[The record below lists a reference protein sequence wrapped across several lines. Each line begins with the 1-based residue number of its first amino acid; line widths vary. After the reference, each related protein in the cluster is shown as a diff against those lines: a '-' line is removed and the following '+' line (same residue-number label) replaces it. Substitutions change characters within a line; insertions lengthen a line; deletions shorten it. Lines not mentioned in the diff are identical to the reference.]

1 MKQYRLL
8 FIFLPFMLA
17 GCETSENSAVL
28 RPADALSI
36 ASWNVQ
42 ALFDGEE
49 SGQEYADYR
58 ASTGWTN
65 EKYLAR
71 LNTLGTAIK
80 SMAAQAPDIIALLEV
95 ENSKVL
101 EDLARGQLAKQGYQY
116 TFFGVN
122 RNMGLGLGIISRYPF
137 EETLIHSITDNGE
150 TSPRPVLEVRVR
162 VGGAPVVVLACH
174 WKSKVDGEAE
184 TEHKRKAS
192 ARVVL
197 RRVRELRE
205 ENIPVI
211 VVGDLNENHDE
222 FFRTGQ
228 STISALMPDDSLAAE
243 IAGAVQ
249 MDFLILSQEKPPQ
262 SSAFSETLP
271 ESVALYT
278 PWDNELLGGSYNYQ
292 NEWESIDHLLLSS
305 ALFDNAGWDF
315 DSCALLNAAPF
326 IKTNGKPYSYNADT
340 GNGLSDHLPL
350 LLNLKLCK

>member
-8 FIFLPFMLA
+8 FIFLPFLLA
-17 GCETSENSAVL
+17 GCETSENSASL
-28 RPADALSI
+28 HTADALSI
-36 ASWNVQ
+36 VTWNVQ
-42 ALFDGEE
+42 TLFDGEE
-49 SGQEYADYR
+49 SGYEYADYR

-71 LNTLGTAIK
+71 LNTLGAAIN
-80 SMAAQAPDIIALLEV
+80 SMTAQAPDIIALIEV

-101 EDLARGQLAKQGYQY
+101 EDLVTGPLAKKRYQY

-122 RNMGLGLGIISRYPF
+122 QNMSLGLGIISRYPL
-137 EETLIHSITDNGE
+137 EETLIHSITDMGE
-150 TSPRPVLEVRVR
+150 TSPRPVLEAHVR
-162 VGGAPVVVLACH
+162 VGDAPVVLLACH
-174 WKSKVDGEAE
+174 WKSKVDGDAA

-197 RRVRELRE
+197 RRVRELRA

-211 VVGDLNENHDE
+211 VMGDLNENHDE

-228 STISALMPDDSLAAE
+228 SSISALMPDDSLTAE
-243 IAGAVQ
+243 ITGGVQ
-249 MDFLILSQEKPPQ
+249 TDFLILSQEKPPRV
-262 SSAFSETLP
+262 SAFSETSS
-271 ESVALYT
+271 EIVALYT

-292 NEWESIDHLLLSS
+292 NEWESIDHFLLSS

-326 IKTNGKPYSYNADT
+326 IKNNGKPYTYNKDT